1 MTINREHFEAWL
13 FSQSKERKFVY
24 VEGGQDALTGCLCCN
39 YLRENFSFRFS
50 VGNSSFR
57 IFPSRENDFP
67 EWLNV
72 LIADARAI
80 FYKEHYIVDT
90 IYQRK
95 PSCFFTAEQAQTTY
109 LSLFPETII
118 NVSGDVVTN
127 SLHGQRGVT
136 QINYAPKS

>member
-13 FSQSKERKFVY
+13 FSQPKERKFVY
-24 VEGGQDALTGCLCCN
+24 IEGRVDASTGCLMCN
-39 YLRENFSFRFS
+39 YLRENFHFIFRVYTS
-50 VGNSSFR
+50 EFR
-57 IFPSRENDFP
+57 DLTTDEETNFPK
-67 EWLNV
+67 WLNE
-72 LIADARAI
+72 LIWTSLQM
-80 FYKEHYIVDT
+80 FY
-90 IYQRK
+90 RK
-95 PSCFFTAEQAQTTY
+95 HIIGPSFFTAGEVQTIY